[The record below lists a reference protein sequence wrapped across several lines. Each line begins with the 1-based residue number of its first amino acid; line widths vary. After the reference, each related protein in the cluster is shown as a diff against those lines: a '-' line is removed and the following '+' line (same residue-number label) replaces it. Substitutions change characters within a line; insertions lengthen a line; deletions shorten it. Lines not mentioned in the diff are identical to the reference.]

1 MLNNLACP
9 NLNICPLFTSPLL
22 ATASLVLSFSFNA
35 LLKAG
40 RVPGF
45 TTMLCISNH
54 KPQFIVDPVATLLP
68 LSNLDFRRSFTT
80 ISTTPHQQ
88 HHHGFFPLTVAFN
101 HLKKPS
107 LPFII
112 NVTTTISIAHIPLLH
127 QRLRIWHGC
136 RVLEP
141 IKEQYYIVSYDDFYQ
156 NLLYDL
162 MFPSIQLPANPS
174 SIQSLCGV
182 IDLQ

>member
-9 NLNICPLFTSPLL
+9 DLNICPPLHI
-22 ATASLVLSFSFNA
+22 ASASGSYICE
-35 LLKAG
+35 

-54 KPQFIVDPVATLLP
+54 KPQFIVDTVARLLP

-88 HHHGFFPLTVAFN
+88 HHQGFFPSYRRLQSLEKAFFTLR
-101 HLKKPS
+101 HFRIP
-107 LPFII
+107 
-112 NVTTTISIAHIPLLH
+112 NVTTTISIAHIPLWH
-127 QRLRIWHGC
+127 QRLRLWHGC

-141 IKEQYYIVSYDDFYQ
+141 IKEQYHIVSYDDFYQ
-156 NLLYDL
+156 QTQVASNHCVELLISNECFSGENSLLYHL
-162 MFPSIQLPANPS
+162 L
-174 SIQSLCGV
+174 L
-182 IDLQ
+182 